1 MLKRSKAVSLYI
13 FFSLNV
19 CIHTNGM
26 GLNYNN
32 RKKGSDNSG
41 LYIVLG
47 LIIVA
52 LLGFAIYWFIF
63 RDQEG
68 ENESV
73 GRGGGESNSTQYT
86 PTDPPQSGKSVYG
99 PLDAIGPSY
108 KTQCLVAYSVDAVS
122 SKYTGPIMFV
132 RRLEGGGAEQAE
144 TFYQTTKDGP
154 LMTLGGKEI
163 GAWLGAGAQGDV
175 QVWYDQSGNERH
187 ATFTSGFPKIKQDS
201 SITGKN
207 RYRLEFSGNRLNIDN
222 EKTDPVD
229 TTKYPEMA
237 VISNVDIFKGPMDQ
251 RIMEGSI
258 TDFYIF
264 KSKATSPI
272 VQDLEMDKRR
282 PLIVLD
288 PNPGVDS
295 KSGSTISIDANA
307 KKITMVNK
315 TSGLA
320 TLKIRNGGQLMN
332 NIEGRG
338 KTTVFGPDDR
348 VKTGVTYE
356 LIGADGTV
364 LAVAEYALDNITA
377 TLSGTFTS
385 PKGGT
390 ILISDIRP
398 TIAKVN
404 LYAIDPNG
412 TVETIRS
419 GITNTDANREGIPVA
434 WMLRDTQ
441 FFLGSVPDQSKSIAG
456 WSPRDDGY

>member
-1 MLKRSKAVSLYI
+1 MNYNGPRPSAKKGNDNSALYI
-13 FFSLNV
+13 
-19 CIHTNGM
+19 I
-26 GLNYNN
+26 
-32 RKKGSDNSG
+32 
-41 LYIVLG
+41 LG
-47 LIIVA
+47 LIVVG
-52 LLGFAIYWFIF
+52 LLVFAIYWFVF
-63 RDQEG
+63 RDQG
-68 ENESV
+68 D
-73 GRGGGESNSTQYT
+73 GRADATGGGGESDSKQYT
-86 PTDPPQSGKSVYG
+86 MTDPPQSGKSVYG

-108 KTQCLVAYSVDAVS
+108 KTQCLAAYSVDAVS

-132 RRLEGGGAEQAE
+132 RRLEGGGVEQAE

-207 RYRLEFSGNRLNIDN
+207 KYRLEFSSNRLNIDN

-237 VISNVDIFKGPMDQ
+237 VISNVDIFKGPMDR
-251 RIMEGSI
+251 RIMQGSI

-272 VQDLEMDKRR
+272 IQDLEMDKRR

-288 PNPGVDS
+288 PNPGIDS
-295 KSGSTISIDANA
+295 KSGSTIAIDANA

-315 TSGLA
+315 TDGLA
-320 TLKIRNGGQLMN
+320 KLKIVNGGQLMTG
-332 NIEGRG
+332 IQGG
-338 KTTVFGPDDR
+338 GATTVFGPDDR

-356 LIGADGTV
+356 LIGADGTP
-364 LAVAEYALDNITA
+364 LATAEYALENITA
-377 TLSGTFTS
+377 TISGTFTP

-404 LYAIDPNG
+404 LYAIDQNG
-412 TVETIRS
+412 TVRTIRS
-419 GITNTDANREGIPVA
+419 GITNTIAEQGGISVPS
-434 WMLRDTQ
+434 MLRDTQ
-441 FFLGSVPDQSKSIAG
+441 FFLGSVPDETKSIAG
-456 WSPRDDGY
+456 WSPRNDGYP

>member
-1 MLKRSKAVSLYI
+1 
-13 FFSLNV
+13 
-19 CIHTNGM
+19 M

-32 RKKGSDNSG
+32 KKKGNDNSA
-41 LYIVLG
+41 LYLVLG
-47 LIIVA
+47 LIVIG
-52 LLGFAIYWFIF
+52 LLGFAIYWFMF
-63 RDQEG
+63 RDQG
-68 ENESV
+68 DGGANTS
-73 GRGGGESNSTQYT
+73 RGGGGQGASDSKQYT
-86 PTDPPQSGKSVYG
+86 MTDPPQSGKSVYG

-132 RRLEGGGAEQAE
+132 RRLEGGGSEQAE

-163 GAWLGAGAQGDV
+163 GAWMGAGAQGDV

-187 ATFTSGFPKIKQDS
+187 ATFTSGFPTIKQDP
-201 SITGKN
+201 SIKGKN
-207 RYRLEFSGNRLNIDN
+207 RYRLEFSNNRLNIDN

-237 VISNVDIFKGPMDQ
+237 VISNVDIFKGPMDR
-251 RIMEGSI
+251 RIMQGSI

-272 VQDLEMDKRR
+272 VQDLDMDKRR
-282 PLIVLD
+282 PLMVLD
-288 PNPGVDS
+288 PNPGIDS

-315 TSGLA
+315 TDGLA
-320 TLKIRNGGQLMN
+320 ALKILNGGQLMT
-332 NIEGRG
+332 GVQGGG

-348 VKTGVTYE
+348 VRTGVTYE
-356 LIGADGTV
+356 MIGADGTV
-364 LAVAEYALDNITA
+364 LAVAEYALENITA
-377 TLSGTFTS
+377 TISGTFRE

-390 ILISDIRP
+390 IMISDIRP

-404 LYAIDPNG
+404 LYTIDPNG
-412 TVETIRS
+412 TVVTIRS
-419 GITNTDANREGIPVA
+419 GITNAIAEQGGIPVA
-434 WMLRDTQ
+434 SMLRDTQ
-441 FFLGSVPDQSKSIAG
+441 FFLGSVPDESKSIAR
-456 WSPRDDGY
+456 WSPRNDGY

>member
-1 MLKRSKAVSLYI
+1 
-13 FFSLNV
+13 
-19 CIHTNGM
+19 M

-32 RKKGSDNSG
+32 RKKVNDNSA
-41 LYIVLG
+41 LYLILG
-47 LIIVA
+47 LIVVG
-52 LLGFAIYWFIF
+52 LLVFAIYWFIF
-63 RDQEG
+63 RGQGD
-68 ENESV
+68 
-73 GRGGGESNSTQYT
+73 GGGDTSGGGGGQEESDSKQYT
-86 PTDPPQSGKSVYG
+86 MTDPPQSGKSVYG

-163 GAWLGAGAQGDV
+163 GAWLGAGAQGDI

-207 RYRLEFSGNRLNIDN
+207 RYRLEFSSNRLNIDN
-222 EKTDPVD
+222 EKTDPID

-237 VISNVDIFKGPMDQ
+237 VISNVDIFKGPMDR
-251 RIMEGSI
+251 RIMQGSI

-264 KSKATSPI
+264 RSKATSPI

-288 PNPGVDS
+288 PNPGIDS
-295 KSGSTISIDANA
+295 KSGSTIVIDANA

-320 TLKIRNGGQLMN
+320 KLKILNGGELMTG
-332 NIEGRG
+332 IQGGG

-348 VKTGVTYE
+348 VRTGVTYE
-356 LIGADGTV
+356 LIGADGTP
-364 LAVAEYALDNITA
+364 LATAEYALENIAA
-377 TLSGTFTS
+377 TISGTFKD

-390 ILISDIRP
+390 VLISDIRP

-412 TVETIRS
+412 RVITIRS
-419 GITNTDANREGIPVA
+419 GITNTDANREGISVPS
-434 WMLRDTQ
+434 MLRDTQ
-441 FFLGSVPDQSKSIAG
+441 FFLGSVPDESKSIAR